1 VRFRP
6 SAIGLVVL
14 TASAAVPA
22 RAQFSFDSR
31 RIGMAGLSLHRD
43 GDLQRY
49 NAAYRA
55 APKGKNDQGG
65 LTIPIPLGILQAIK
79 DSNITFDTKDSN
91 FNVIA
96 IANLILNPPIFY
108 QIKKPPTPTNDI
120 AIGVGKDS
128 LSIDLGLAK
137 ALIPQDRFAFGG
149 SGRLM
154 DIGFGIKGLRLSVF
168 AFIEEDIGVDLSDSL
183 RAFLRDGHQ
192 AHDNTSY
199 DLLPSGRAQAGFAP
213 SLGWAGKIAGPDPDH
228 GLYFGANVHRYFGVA
243 YAQGGGVAGI
253 RTGSPIFGDS
263 VSVTPEGA
271 VLYRFTNHPG
281 KKFGTGMGG
290 DVGLVV
296 IQGPIEFGLGVNDI
310 GATLTWPQT
319 EIDSAAYDTASNKFV
334 KTVLDSMAQ
343 SKSKLPVSYLANV
356 TYHTGD
362 ITFGANILNSG
373 RGTTVNVGAEKR
385 VGPFAVRGGV
395 ARDRRKQIQFGWGG
409 GVRLGF
415 LGLDVGFATTSQNL
429 SSERGIVMATS
440 LTIY

>member
-14 TASAAVPA
+14 TAAAAVPA
-22 RAQFSFDSR
+22 RAQFSFDAR
-31 RIGMAGLSLHRD
+31 RIGMAGVSLHRD

-79 DSNITFDTKDSN
+79 DSNITFDTKDPN
-91 FNVIA
+91 FNPIA

-137 ALIPQDRFAFGG
+137 ALIPQDRFSFGG
-149 SGRLM
+149 SSRLM
-154 DIGFGIKGLRLSVF
+154 DIGFGIKGVRLSVF
-168 AFIEEDIGVDLSDSL
+168 AFIEEDIGVDLSDTL
-183 RAFLRDGHQ
+183 RAFLRNGSQ
-192 AHDNTSY
+192 AHDTTSY

-228 GLYFGANVHRYFGVA
+228 GLYLGANVHRYFGVA
-243 YAQGGGVAGI
+243 YAQGGGVAGL

-263 VSVTPEGA
+263 VSVTPEGS
-271 VLYRFTNHPG
+271 VVYRFTNHPG
-281 KKFGTGMGG
+281 KHFGTGTGG

-319 EIDSAAYDTASNKFV
+319 EIDSVAYDTASNKFV
-334 KTVLDSMAQ
+334 KTVLDSNAQ
-343 SKSKLPVSYLANV
+343 SKSKLPVSYLGNV

-362 ITFGANILNSG
+362 ITFGVNILNSG
-373 RGTTVNVGAEKR
+373 RGTTVHVGAEKR
-385 VGPFAVRGGV
+385 FGPLALRGGV

>member
-1 VRFRP
+1 MRFRP

-14 TASAAVPA
+14 TAAAAVPA
-22 RAQFSFDSR
+22 RAQFSFDAR
-31 RIGMAGLSLHRD
+31 RIGMAGVSLHRD

-149 SGRLM
+149 SSRLM
-154 DIGFGIKGLRLSVF
+154 DIGFGIKGVRLSVF
-168 AFIEEDIGVDLSDSL
+168 AFIEEDIGADLNDNL
-183 RAFLRDGHQ
+183 RGFLKGDT
-192 AHDNTSY
+192 AADNTTY
-199 DLLPSGRAQAGFAP
+199 AVLPSGRAQAGFAP

-228 GLYFGANVHRYFGVA
+228 GLYLGGNVHRYFGVA
-243 YAQGGGVAGI
+243 YAEGGGNVGFH
-253 RTGSPIFGDS
+253 TGTPIFSDTGPASPVGD
-263 VSVTPEGA
+263 VV
-271 VLYRFTNHPG
+271 YRFTNHPG
-281 KKFGTGMGG
+281 KKFATGTGG
-290 DVGLVV
+290 DVGVVV

-319 EIDSAAYDTASNKFV
+319 EIDSVAYDPVTNKFV

-343 SKSKLPVSYLANV
+343 SKSKLPVSYLGNV

-373 RGTTVNVGAEKR
+373 RGTTVHVGAEKR
-385 VGPFAVRGGV
+385 FGPLALRGGV

>member
-1 VRFRP
+1 MRFRP

-14 TASAAVPA
+14 TAAAVPA
-22 RAQFSFDSR
+22 RAQFSFDAR
-31 RIGMAGLSLHRD
+31 RIGMAGVSMHRD

-65 LTIPIPLGILQAIK
+65 FTIPIPLGIIQALK
-79 DSNITFDTKDSN
+79 DSNITFNTKDSN
-91 FNVIA
+91 FNAIA

-128 LSIDLGLAK
+128 LQIDLGLAK
-137 ALIPQDRFAFGG
+137 TLIPQDRFAFGG
-149 SGRLM
+149 SSRLM

-168 AFIEEDIGVDLSDSL
+168 AFIEEDIGADLSDSL

-192 AHDNTSY
+192 AHDTTSY

-228 GLYFGANVHRYFGVA
+228 GLYFGAN
-243 YAQGGGVAGI
+243 
-253 RTGSPIFGDS
+253 
-263 VSVTPEGA
+263 
-271 VLYRFTNHPG
+271 
-281 KKFGTGMGG
+281 
-290 DVGLVV
+290 
-296 IQGPIEFGLGVNDI
+296 
-310 GATLTWPQT
+310 
-319 EIDSAAYDTASNKFV
+319 
-334 KTVLDSMAQ
+334 
-343 SKSKLPVSYLANV
+343 
-356 TYHTGD
+356 
-362 ITFGANILNSG
+362 ILNSG
-373 RGTTVNVGAEKR
+373 RGTTVHVGAEKR